1 MKYFIYLYHLWLFR
15 GLFCYCYIFFLNWI
29 SLTEV
34 HLFIQ
39 QTVSNYWPHCEW
51 VRVARSCLTL
61 CDPMDCSLPGSSVH
75 GNLQARILEWVVVP
89 SSRGSSHARDWTQVS
104 HTAGGWFTVW
114 APREA
119 LLTTL
124 GHENKEIISFTSWCC
139 SLRWKE
145 GRKRGRKEKERKKST
160 FREFMTEIYTV

>member
-1 MKYFIYLYHLWLFR
+1 MKYFIYLFVPSLALQR
-15 GLFCYCYIFFLNWI
+15 TFLLLLYLLSQLDLPSWSSSIHSTN
-29 SLTEV
+29 
-34 HLFIQ
+34 
-39 QTVSNYWPHCEW
+39 SNYWPHWVSEW
-51 VRVARSCLTL
+51 ESLSHIWLFVTPWTVACQAPLSMEISRPEYWSGQPFPPPGDLPTL
-61 CDPMDCSLPGSSVH
+61 GTEPRCPT
-75 GNLQARILEWVVVP
+75 LQV
-89 SSRGSSHARDWTQVS
+89 
-104 HTAGGWFTVW
+104 VW

-145 GRKRGRKEKERKKST
+145 GRKRGRKEKVRKKST